1 MPLNTRLKDRVAGN
15 SHTTAAVRA
24 CYSCLYIHVHV
35 HDNIVHVHDNIIHVH
50 DNIIHVHG
58 NIIHVH
64 DNIIHVYV
72 LYMYYMYMT
81 IQGFAESLQ
90 HWYKIHFVKSFMR
103 SKYGSNRY

>member
-24 CYSCLYIHVHV
+24 CLYIHVHV
-35 HDNIVHVHDNIIHVH
+35 HDNIIHVHDNIIHVH

-64 DNIIHVYV
+64 DNIIHVHDNIIHV
-72 LYMYYMYMT
+72 HDNIIHVHVPKELL
-81 IQGFAESLQ
+81 QSLLLCL
-90 HWYKIHFVKSFMR
+90 HVWWV
-103 SKYGSNRY
+103 GSTE

>member
-35 HDNIVHVHDNIIHVH
+35 HDNI
-50 DNIIHVHG
+50 IHVHG

-64 DNIIHVYV
+64 VPKELLQCVCMYGGWGQQSNYWIFHRLLPVKLYDADCVCIHVHYYV
-72 LYMYYMYMT
+72 L
-81 IQGFAESLQ
+81 
-90 HWYKIHFVKSFMR
+90 V
-103 SKYGSNRY
+103 YGM